1 MRTNNEQK
9 FYTTL
14 DSYQSGFLL
23 LNGYTPKLIE
33 QGNKVVFCF
42 DATEELYQTISDYNA
57 GATVE
62 AVRFTL
68 AIKNLKS
75 QIFSLRRNKEKWDTT
90 NRESNTI

>member
-1 MRTNNEQK
+1 MKKNKEQANK

-14 DSYQSGFLL
+14 DAYQSGFLL
-23 LNGYTPKLIE
+23 LSGYTPKLIE

-42 DATEELYQTISDYNA
+42 DATEELYQTISDYNS

-62 AVRFTL
+62 AVRFAL

-75 QIFSLRRNKEKWDTT
+75 QIFSLRRNKDYSYGKEKT
-90 NRESNTI
+90 